1 MKNFYF
7 TKLLLLICTI
17 AQAQWGNTP
26 SPSVSY
32 RYDDVY
38 FLNPDLGWAINY
50 ASTSVSGKIIKT
62 VDGAQTWQTVLSGSG
77 AAFRDIAFTDS
88 LHGWIGTLQT
98 GLNPQDTV
106 IMYQTT
112 NSGITW
118 TPVPNFP
125 GPRPAGICGMTV
137 INDSTVYAVGR
148 YFGSPGFYKTT
159 NNGATWT
166 YTDMSPYAGGL
177 VDIYFTT
184 PDSGFAV
191 GSSGTWDTGN
201 GRVIFTSDGGTTW
214 QIRHTS
220 THPKEICW
228 KISFPSSNIGYISLQ
243 SFRGTA
249 PQYFLKTTDGGL
261 TWQDLV
267 YTTSSATYNAQG
279 IGFINDTTGWV
290 GGSIGTYNTTD
301 GGLTWNS
308 ETWGNYV
315 NRFRFFS
322 DTIAYSAGAKIYKF
336 DPSTVSVEEN
346 NNEGTVFDVYPNP
359 FNNEVTISFRSENSN
374 STEFVVRNVL
384 GQTLLHIREDVPLRS
399 KTLDLNSLPSGVYFI
414 EAITDAGRG
423 IKKVL
428 KN

>member
-1 MKNFYF
+1 MKNCYF
-7 TKLLLLICTI
+7 TLIILFSTVI

-32 RYDDVY
+32 RYDDVF
-38 FLNPDLGWAINY
+38 FLNPDLGWAVVY
-50 ASTSVSGKIIKT
+50 ANTSVTGKIIKT
-62 VDGAQTWQTVLSGSG
+62 TDGAQTWQTVLSGSG

-88 LHGWIGTLQT
+88 LHGWVGTLQS
-98 GLNPQDTV
+98 GLNPQDTIV
-106 IMYQTT
+106 MYQTV
-112 NSGITW
+112 NSGVTW
-118 TPVPNFP
+118 TPVTNFP

-159 NNGATWT
+159 DNGQTWS
-166 YTDMSPYAGGL
+166 YTDMSAYAGGL
-177 VDIYFTT
+177 VDIYFMS

-201 GRVIFTSDGGTTW
+201 GRVLFTSDAGTTW

-228 KISFPSSNIGYISLQ
+228 KISFPSPNIGYVSLE

-261 TWQDLV
+261 SWQDLV
-267 YTTSSATYNAQG
+267 FTTSATYNAQG
-279 IGFINDTTGWV
+279 IGFINDTTGWI
-290 GGSIGTYNTTD
+290 GGSISTHKTTN
-301 GGLTWNS
+301 GGATWAL
-308 ETWGNYV
+308 ETWGNNV

-322 DTIAYSAGAKIYKF
+322 DTIAYSAGSKIYKF
-336 DPSTVSVEEN
+336 DPSTVSVEESDDDASD
-346 NNEGTVFDVYPNP
+346 FDVYPNP

-374 STEFVVRNVL
+374 STEFIVRNIL
-384 GQTLLHIREDVPLRS
+384 GQTLIHMRDDTPIRS
-399 KTLDLNSLPSGVYFI
+399 KTLNLSSLPSGIFLLEVK
-414 EAITDAGRG
+414 TDEERTV
-423 IKKVL
+423 KKIL
-428 KN
+428 KK